1 MGTAPEFRQ
10 LSFEGLDLA
19 PENVPATRPDA
30 AHSPEHR
37 LRDFI
42 PLAFEIVLQD
52 HARVTLAMYPAA
64 NRTVSMMIHG
74 MR

>member
-1 MGTAPEFRQ
+1 MTFSPEGGQFFFERLHFRT
-10 LSFEGLDLA
+10 
-19 PENVPATRPDA
+19 ENVPAARSDA
-30 AHSPEHR
+30 ANRAENL

-52 HARVTLAMYPAA
+52 HARVTWAMYPAA
-64 NRTVSMMIHG
+64 NRTVSMTIHG